1 MIYPREEPCP
11 VCGMK
16 IGTGLLTLEYHKIYF
31 HFCSEQCRETFK
43 IHPGLYSSKQDK
55 DRVEVIKCRRLVL
68 SGPLDPE
75 AGQAI
80 TEYLQALMGVK
91 EIHLEGCS
99 LLIRYDLL
107 QLTLMQIE
115 RSLNEVDIELDN
127 SWWQRLRR
135 SWTHNTE
142 KNELDNLAS
151 TPGTCCNRPPP
162 RV

>member
-1 MIYPREEPCP
+1 MIDHKKKHCP

-16 IGTGLLTLEYHKIYF
+16 VGTVPITLEYHKMFF

-43 IHPGLYSSKQDK
+43 DHPGLYTSKQVNDH
-55 DRVEVIKCRRLVL
+55 VELIIRRRLRL
-68 SGPLDPE
+68 AESLDPE
-75 AGQAI
+75 TSQAI

-107 QLTLMQIE
+107 QLTLAKIE
-115 RSLNEVDIELDN
+115 CSLNEVDIELDN

-135 SWTHNTE
+135 SWARNTE
-142 KNELDNLAS
+142 ENELINLA
-151 TPGTCCNRPPP
+151 PGACCNRPPP

>member
-1 MIYPREEPCP
+1 MIDGKKEHCP

-16 IGTGLLTLEYHKIYF
+16 VGAGPFTLEYHKMII

-43 IHPGLYSSKQDK
+43 THPGLYNSKQDK
-55 DRVEVIKCRRLVL
+55 DRVEVIKRRRMRL

-75 AGQAI
+75 AVQAI

-91 EIHLEGCS
+91 EIHLEGRS

-162 RV
+162 HV